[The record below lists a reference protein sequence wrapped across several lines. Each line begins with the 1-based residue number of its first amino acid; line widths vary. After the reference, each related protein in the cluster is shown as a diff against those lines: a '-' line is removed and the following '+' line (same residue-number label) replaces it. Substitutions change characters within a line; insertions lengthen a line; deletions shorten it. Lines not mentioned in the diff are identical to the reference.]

1 MSSRVDNLIKIRG
14 FRIEPN
20 EIIAILDTHPAVQAS
35 AVIAWQDG
43 TNNQRLVAYIVVNQA
58 PSSSNSH

>member
-1 MSSRVDNLIKIRG
+1 MIKIRG

-20 EIIAILDTHPAVQAS
+20 EIIAILDTHPAIQTS

-43 TNNQRLVAYIVVNQA
+43 TNNQRLVAYMVVNQA
-58 PSSSNSH
+58 PCSSNNH